1 MKKNIIFFV
10 TELHT
15 IEGGVDGNVS
25 GCCVELR
32 ANPAA
37 HHGQGLPDMQQ
48 GKANQLA
55 ILPPAVRKHQRSRR
69 RSLHKKNLT

>member
-1 MKKNIIFFV
+1 M
-10 TELHT
+10 
-15 IEGGVDGNVS
+15 
-25 GCCVELR
+25 ELR

-69 RSLHKKNLT
+69 RSLHKKKFNIRVAIKSWNLTVYAEKI